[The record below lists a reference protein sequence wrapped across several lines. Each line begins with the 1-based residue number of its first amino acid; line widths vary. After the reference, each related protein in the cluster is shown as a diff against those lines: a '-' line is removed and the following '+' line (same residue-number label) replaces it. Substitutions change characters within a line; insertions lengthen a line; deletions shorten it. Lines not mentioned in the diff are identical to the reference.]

1 MPFTVAL
8 LPGHHLAEEWKRK
21 ESFLCAERCV
31 CVTRCPRIILTQR
44 RAGKCFWVFFF
55 FLSSPCG
62 APPAQVGPVEWGAC
76 ARAGRGRAGRS
87 ASHRPQP
94 LSPPCCLEPAA
105 QSARQP
111 AMTGAPVLALL
122 LLGQLLTA
130 PSAQVSAS
138 PRVPTGPGIGLYVE
152 RHYLGQLEPPGPNPE
167 FRCGGPSRT
176 SMAASSPPRSGE
188 RVLVMQL
195 SLLDIRTRGP

>member
-1 MPFTVAL
+1 MILLGFGQLGCTLRSSQKMPLTVTL
-8 LPGHHLAEEWKRK
+8 LPGHDLAEEWERK

-55 FLSSPCG
+55 FISSPCG

-76 ARAGRGRAGRS
+76 SRAGRDRAGRT
-87 ASHRPQP
+87 ASRRPQP
-94 LSPPCCLEPAA
+94 LSPPCCLAPAA

-138 PRVPTGPGIGLYVE
+138 PRVPTGSGIDRAV
-152 RHYLGQLEPPGPNPE
+152 R
-167 FRCGGPSRT
+167 RT
-176 SMAASSPPRSGE
+176 S
-188 RVLVMQL
+188 
-195 SLLDIRTRGP
+195 